1 MCAMQVLDGKVTA
14 ARIREEVA
22 GRVAQL
28 RDAGTEVGLGVVLVG
43 DDPASHVY
51 VGMKERACEAT
62 GIRSISRR
70 LPATATQDE
79 VLAAVRDFNNDPAV
93 HGILVQ
99 HPLPHGLDEDEVFS
113 TIAPH
118 KDVDGVG
125 AVSMGRLIADQPGF
139 AACTAAGIVELL
151 NAYNIDIKGKEC
163 VVVGRSLIVGK
174 PVALLLLR
182 QHATVTICHSRTA
195 DLAVHIGRA
204 DILIAAVGK
213 AEFIT
218 GAMIKSGAVV
228 VDAGYNR
235 IEGRKGDVGDVEYS
249 SAAEKASFITPVPG
263 GVGPMTIA
271 MLMKQTLQGA
281 ELSLRAG

>member
-1 MCAMQVLDGKVTA
+1 MQLLDGKITGR
-14 ARIREEVA
+14 RIRAEVA
-22 GRVAQL
+22 DGVAKL
-28 RDAGTEVGLGVVLVG
+28 RETGIEVGMGVVLVG

-51 VGMKERACEAT
+51 VGMKERACAEA

-70 LPATATQDE
+70 LPADATQQQ
-79 VLAAVRDFNNDPAV
+79 VLDAVHEMNESPEV

-99 HPLPHGLDEDEVFS
+99 HPLPHGLDEDEVFGA
-113 TIAPH
+113 IAPH

-125 AVSMGRLIADQPGF
+125 PISMARVLADQPGF
-139 AACTAAGIVELL
+139 AACTAAGIIELL
-151 NAYNIDIKGKEC
+151 DAYGIEIKGKHC

-182 QHATVTICHSRTA
+182 RHGTVTICHSRTE
-195 DLAVHIGRA
+195 DLAAHVGRA

-218 GAMIKSGAVV
+218 GTMIKVGAVV

-235 IEGRKGDVGDVEYS
+235 IEGRSGDVGDVEFE
-249 SAAEKASFITPVPG
+249 SASKKASFITPVPG

-271 MLMKQTLQGA
+271 MLMKQTLTGA
-281 ELSLRAG
+281 QNTVASQ